1 MLEDLFH
8 LVYPI
13 KYILGYAQKELYTDI
28 NEGAFMSMV
37 FRLLSNQQFQV
48 IAIVQLLNVF
58 STNLLSPVLP
68 IYFKLQGMSESQI
81 GFIMGIIS
89 LGALVV
95 RPWAGMSVDIRGSR
109 IITLFGQVLTAGGL
123 AVYLWATD
131 FWQYLLIRFYQG
143 IAMAFYGTGAISF
156 ASGVESSENTSAAI
170 AYFSLCTM
178 IGMGVATSIAP
189 LIFTD
194 YGFDKLICLGLAS
207 VAAATGFMWLRSHEV
222 PMSGKGQRVP
232 FREVLQ
238 AKEVLAPSICLF
250 GSNFALGTAFTFV
263 PLLALSLNITAYSVF
278 FIAFS
283 GAVVCARAL
292 VHQID
297 SRWDAEWTA
306 LAATIINA
314 ISTLLLGIFPMT
326 ITFILSGA
334 LVGFGFGVI
343 YPTLAAYVVDK
354 VSPANKGS
362 ALSIIAAAGD
372 VGYALGASVL
382 GIVAETMGFLTLFAC
397 TTVIILLSGY
407 YFYKALWGLKE
418 HECNA

>member
-1 MLEDLFH
+1 
-8 LVYPI
+8 
-13 KYILGYAQKELYTDI
+13 
-28 NEGAFMSMV
+28 MSMV

-48 IAIVQLLNVF
+48 IAAVQLLNVF

-68 IYFKLQGMSESQI
+68 IYLKMQGMGESQI
-81 GFIMGIIS
+81 GLIMGVIS
-89 LGALVV
+89 LGALIV

-123 AVYLWATD
+123 AVYLWAAD

-194 YGFDKLICLGLAS
+194 YGFSSLIFLGLAS
-207 VAAATGFMWLRSHEV
+207 LTAATGLMWLRGHEV
-222 PMSGKGQRVP
+222 PLTGDGQRVP
-232 FREVLQ
+232 YRDVLRT
-238 AKEVLAPSICLF
+238 KGVLAPSICLF

-263 PLLALSLNITAYSVF
+263 PLLALRLNITAYSVF

-283 GAVVCARAL
+283 VAVVCARGF
-292 VHQID
+292 VHQIN
-297 SRWDAEWTA
+297 SRWDAERTA

-314 ISTLLLGIFPMT
+314 ISTMLLGIFPAT
-326 ITFILSGA
+326 ITFIVSGA
-334 LVGFGFGVI
+334 LIGFGFGVI

-354 VSPANKGS
+354 VSPANKGA
-362 ALSIIAAAGD
+362 ALSVIAAAGD
-372 VGYALGASVL
+372 VGYALGSSVL
-382 GIVAETMGFLTLFAC
+382 GFVAETMGFSTLFIS

-407 YFYKALWGLKE
+407 YFYKALWDLKGQG
-418 HECNA
+418 CNA